1 MKQIWV
7 FVFLFL
13 VALGYSQGNYTSPML
28 KTYGTAQDERG
39 PIVSS
44 QNGPVVAFERIYSS
58 NDSSAIVLR
67 YDANGTFVWGANLN
81 TTRPGYRHRPV
92 QIFTTTTKIY
102 IMVEREVTALSS
114 LTQII
119 CLRLSD
125 GLKLWSYISANA
137 RTPLQMILGNGD
149 LVFSS
154 RSFPNYI
161 RATRIDA
168 DTGAFIREDTLTSNG
183 TCRGGKYVPGSALPF
198 CFFGSDNGSA
208 ALFRSNTTNF
218 SKTTHPT
225 GIDQSSWY
233 GMSEDGCHLFG
244 QTKDAN
250 GVAHSV
256 HAFRPDRNSSTWTTS
271 VLMPSM
277 SDDGFLLAYDIMS
290 QLYLAPT
297 EAGVAYRNTTGTDLI
312 RRFRFDAEGFGTLL
326 PLVNTGITANPKFA
340 YAIQDD
346 LHYMANRTAQPSW
359 LIAVRPGT
367 APGLQLSKPE
377 EQATSSSYN
386 YLVGTFLAGTGNRDI
401 VIRKI
406 GFPVLPEPVTEW
418 DIEVNLP
425 PNGSALNYG
434 TTLVNVFG
442 NEFPNTLVSGFS
454 HGNISLGASLY
465 YYPDQGF
472 VGTDMATYKF
482 GTPGINGQV
491 RINVGMPHRVLGI
504 TFRNLGEVI
513 GGRTLQAKL
522 KLSRAAPAGG
532 LNVPLS
538 TDSTLI
544 SVPATVFVEGGAD
557 TATFH
562 VSSAKVFATTFRK
575 VVFGP
580 DDDDFAEIK
589 IIPGGL
595 NTFNIGPATVKG
607 GNNATGSISL
617 TGNLPTY
624 MSGAT
629 VSVTANGGS
638 VIFPAS
644 VTIAPGTINK
654 TFTINTLSVATTTV
668 RTFTATQGVAQ
679 KTATLTI
686 TP

>member
-7 FVFLFL
+7 SVFLFL
-13 VALGYSQGNYTSPML
+13 VALGHSQGNYTSPMQ

-39 PIVSS
+39 PVVSAQS
-44 QNGPVVAFERIYSS
+44 GPVVAFERIYSS

-67 YDANGTFVWGANLN
+67 YDANGTFIWGANLN

-92 QIFTTTTKIY
+92 QIYTTTQKIF

-114 LTQII
+114 QTQII

-125 GLKLWSYISANA
+125 GLKLWSYSSSAS
-137 RTPLQMILGNGD
+137 RTPLQMIFGNGD

-161 RATRIDA
+161 RAARLA
-168 DTGAFIREDTLTSNG
+168 VDTGVFLREDTLTTNG
-183 TCRGGKYVPGSALPF
+183 TCNGGKFVGGSNAPF

-208 ALFRSNTTNF
+208 ALFRSSGTSF
-218 SKTTHPT
+218 SKITHAA
-225 GIDQSSWY
+225 GIEQSSWQ
-233 GMSEDGCHLFG
+233 GMSSDGCHLFG

-250 GVAHSV
+250 GVTHAF
-256 HAFRPDRNSSTWTTS
+256 HAFRPNTNSDAWTAS
-271 VLMPSM
+271 VLTPPV
-277 SDDGFLLAYDIMS
+277 SDDGFLLEYDIRS
-290 QLYLAPT
+290 LLYWGGT
-297 EAGVAYRNTTGTDLI
+297 DAGAAYRETGITDII
-312 RRFRFDAEGFGTLL
+312 RRFQFDAEGYGKLL
-326 PLVNTGITANPKFA
+326 PLVGTGIKGSPRFA

-346 LHYMANRTAQPSW
+346 LHYMANRTGQPSW

-367 APGLQLSKPE
+367 APGLQLTRPD
-377 EQATSSSYN
+377 EQGTASSYN
-386 YLVGTFLAGTGNRDI
+386 YLVGTFTAGPGNRDI
-401 VIRKI
+401 VIRKVV
-406 GFPVLPEPVTEW
+406 FPILPDPVTEW
-418 DIEVNLP
+418 DMDVNQP

-434 TTLVNVFG
+434 TTLVNVYG
-442 NEFPNTLVSGFS
+442 NEFPNTLVSGYS

-465 YYPDQGF
+465 YYPDPGF
-472 VGTDMATYKF
+472 VGTDTAIYKF
-482 GTPGINGQV
+482 GSPGINGQV
-491 RINVGMPHRVLGI
+491 RINVGLPHRILSV

-532 LNVPLS
+532 LNVPLT

-544 SVPATVFVEGGAD
+544 SVPSTVFVEGGSD
-557 TATFH
+557 TAYFL
-562 VSSAKVFATTFRK
+562 VSSAKVFSTTYRK
-575 VVFGP
+575 VIYGP
-580 DDDDFAEIK
+580 NDADFAQIK

-595 NTFNIGPATVKG
+595 NTFNIGPASVKG
-607 GNNATGSISL
+607 GNNATGSVSL

-629 VSVTANGGS
+629 ISITANGGS
-638 VIFPAS
+638 VIFPSS

-654 TFTINTLSVATTTV
+654 TFTINTMTVVTTTV
-668 RTFTATQGVAQ
+668 RTFTVTQGVSQ
-679 KTATLTI
+679 KTSTLTI